1 MFLSLQ
7 MFAEGE
13 DKEVVVSDAKMTVS
27 AVQSEG
33 NSYLSVEIEH
43 VTLEPGGTMAVTLRD
58 ITPPG
63 TPRPA
68 YIYYMVTYWS
78 ISPF

>member
-1 MFLSLQ
+1 
-7 MFAEGE
+7 MFAEGAE
-13 DKEVVVSDAKMTVS
+13 EEVIVGDAKMTVS

-43 VTLEPGGTMAVTLRD
+43 VTLEPGGTMTVTLRD